1 MISSLSFLIFATD
14 VLSLFSLFSFAR
26 GSSFLLIY
34 LKRHPSVLLIFSSFV
49 SCIIYCCRHAW
60 EPLWLATAHLRR
72 LGLRGA
78 SVTGSSRA
86 VVGGQLGRGLSRR
99 LGCGGMPPGSH
110 VRLLAAPSASGAAG
124 IRFPVGQRPS
134 LSCFPRGPT
143 RRAADRMVAGLGQ
156 SQQELVSKTEAGVCP
171 SLNLGSDSI
180 ALAFLSPL
188 GFRAT

>member
-86 VVGGQLGRGLSRR
+86 VVGGQLGRGLSR
-99 LGCGGMPPGSH
+99 S
-110 VRLLAAPSASGAAG
+110 SAAG
-124 IRFPVGQRPS
+124 ECLPARTCGCWQ
-134 LSCFPRGPT
+134 PRAPPELLEFGSPL
-143 RRAADRMVAGLGQ
+143 DRG
-156 SQQELVSKTEAGVCP
+156 CP
-171 SLNLGSDSI
+171 SVVFHGGLPAGRLTE
-180 ALAFLSPL
+180 
-188 GFRAT
+188 R